1 MVCCILRKG
10 LIRKIYLFNNLRPL
24 GDFTI
29 YLKIKDLLT
38 FQPCILS
45 KGVMGKKAK
54 RRHQECEVS
63 EKVTND
69 RNQGHIDLA
78 NTIKGLHWKLR
89 KKFRASK

>member
-1 MVCCILRKG
+1 
-10 LIRKIYLFNNLRPL
+10 
-24 GDFTI
+24 
-29 YLKIKDLLT
+29 
-38 FQPCILS
+38 
-45 KGVMGKKAK
+45 MGKKAK